1 MSVPGAEPDWRC
13 PRCDT
18 PHAEGQEYCLECGLR
33 LPATTGLLPALG
45 SAWQRRLGWY
55 PGDWVWPALLALVV
69 AAGAGVASAL
79 WLTDTSSSA
88 NETIVATSPA
98 ASSVAPATTAPP
110 EPTTTEPTT
119 TSAGTTA
126 EKPPGAAAQPAKPL
140 ITWPAGKN
148 GWTVVLDSVPISNGR
163 AGALAQARQAR
174 QLGLK
179 DVGVLNSAEFSSL
192 HPGYYVIF
200 AGIYDTQAEAQSAI
214 IDAHQKGYRGPYPRR
229 IVP

>member
-1 MSVPGAEPDWRC
+1 VAVPQADRRC
-13 PRCDT
+13 PRCSN
-18 PHAEGQEYCLECGLR
+18 PYALGQEYCLECGLR
-33 LPATTGLLPALG
+33 LPAAAGAVAVLG
-45 SAWQRRLGWY
+45 SAWRRRLGWY

-69 AAGAGVASAL
+69 AGVAGVVSAL
-79 WLTDTSSSA
+79 WLADTSSSA
-88 NETIVATSPA
+88 TETIVATSPA
-98 ASSVAPATTAPP
+98 ASRLARTATAPP
-110 EPTTTEPTT
+110 EPTTTQATT
-119 TSAGTTA
+119 TATGTTRLQA
-126 EKPPGAAAQPAKPL
+126 PGPSQSPARL
-140 ITWPAGKN
+140 TTWPLAKS
-148 GWTVVLDSVPISNGR
+148 GWTVVLDSVPVSNGR

-179 DVGVLNSAEFSSL
+179 NVGVIDSGQFASL